1 MLSIAKI
8 PTPLED
14 LKIGLLCYQTSIRDL
29 TASISSKIKSSE
41 NDFYVYEILEN
52 FQPASTSNW
61 VLTKIVKPFGLD
73 TMQLKKMLYRN
84 IPYNAVHI
92 YGLKDKYSVATQY
105 LVIHRKHIT
114 SLEIILNK
122 LDIPLKKICGVE
134 DPYKIANQIKGNRF
148 EIKVRDPPNENYT
161 KQVIELIKR
170 RGVINFYG
178 YQRFGKYR
186 LNHIVGKAILL
197 GPRYVESLPSRIYN
211 KLKMV
216 VDLNII
222 LNKHKLRKRRFRTM
236 IKYFINSLQSYLF
249 NKALSMRLIT
259 DNGIKVY
266 PKDYCLE
273 YVSDI
278 NRYIV
283 IRCSDLNEDV
293 RRIAKRLLAP
303 IIGYDYLKMD
313 TQDGFREI
321 YLKLLEEE
329 GLSINHFQSLVK
341 EGIII
346 RGGFRKIIADISSI
360 SFSLVNKVLN
370 IGFSLGRGSYA
381 TIVLRELIKPMLP
394 SDQGF

>member
-1 MLSIAKI
+1 MSLTAKI
-8 PTPLED
+8 PIPIED

-41 NDFYVYEILEN
+41 NDFNVYEILEN
-52 FQPASTSNW
+52 LQPATESNW
-61 VLTKIVKPFGLD
+61 ILTKIVKPFGLD
-73 TMQLKKMLYRN
+73 TMQLKKILYKK
-84 IPYNAVHI
+84 IPYNSVHI

-105 LVIHRKHIT
+105 LVIHKKHIT
-114 SLEIILNK
+114 SLETILNK
-122 LDIPLKKICGVE
+122 LNIPLEKICRIE

-148 EIKVRDPPNENYT
+148 EIKVRNPPNENYT
-161 KQVIELIKR
+161 KHIIELIER

-197 GPRYVESLPSRIYN
+197 GPRYVESLSSRIYN
-211 KLKMV
+211 KLNMV
-216 VDLNII
+216 TDLNII
-222 LNKHKLRKRRFRTM
+222 LNKHKLRKRRYRTM
-236 IKYFINSLQSYLF
+236 VRYFINSLQSYLF
-249 NKALSMRLIT
+249 NKALSLRLIR
-259 DNGIKVY
+259 DDGIRIY
-266 PKDYCLE
+266 PKDYCLN
-273 YVSDI
+273 YVPDI
-278 NRYIV
+278 NKYIV
-283 IRCSDLNEDV
+283 TRCSDFNEDV
-293 RRIAKRLLAP
+293 RKISKRLLAP

-341 EGIII
+341 EGIVI
-346 RGGFRKIIADISSI
+346 RGGFRKIIADVSSI
-360 SFSLVNKVLN
+360 SLSLVNGVLN
-370 IGFSLGRGSYA
+370 IGFSLSRGSYA